1 VFSVNGN
8 KIITCGGGGA
18 LVAYDAAHVA
28 RVRHLAT
35 QARDPAPHYQHS
47 DIGYNYRLSNLLAAV
62 GRGQLQNLDEKIARR
77 RAINRRYRDHLEG
90 VDGIEFMPVAP
101 HCDSTNWLTCV
112 TVEPSVFG
120 VDREHIRQQLELL
133 DIESRPTWKPMHLQ
147 PAFAGCPMIGGA
159 VSQRAFELGL
169 CLPSGSAMSD
179 ADVDR
184 VAAAVLTRA

>member
-1 VFSVNGN
+1 M
-8 KIITCGGGGA
+8 
-18 LVAYDAAHVA
+18 VAYDAAHVA

-47 DIGYNYRLSNLLAAV
+47 DIGFNYRLSNLLAAV
-62 GRGQLQNLDEKIARR
+62 GRGQLQNLDEKVARR
-77 RAINRRYRDHLEG
+77 RAINSRYRDHLEG
-90 VDGIEFMPVAP
+90 VDGIEFMPVVP
-101 HCDSTNWLTCV
+101 HGDSTNWLTCI

-120 VDREHIRQQLELL
+120 VDRESIRQRLELL

-147 PAFAGCPMIGGA
+147 PAFAECSVVGGA

-169 CLPSGSAMSD
+169 CLPSGSAMTD

-184 VAAAVLTRA
+184 VAEAVLTRA